1 MLLQKAAFICVLAGC
16 AISAQSP
23 NYYSHYSLEISR
35 EIMTAAA
42 NDEYYIHLDYNGD
55 NKLTCSDAVLVAKR
69 YNDNLKNGNT
79 IQFNSTIVN
88 EIVSENYAEELIYY
102 EIYKVNSE
110 NCRFYDIAIT
120 DISDISVYVEF
131 SNFSDTIEITVDP
144 FQELIQVTN

>member
-16 AISAQSP
+16 GIAAQSP

-35 EIMTAAA
+35 EIMAAAA

-55 NKLTCSDAVLVAKR
+55 NKLSVCDAVLVAKR
-69 YNDNLKNGNT
+69 YNDNLKYGNT
-79 IQFNSTIVN
+79 IQVNSTIIN
-88 EIVSENYAEELIYY
+88 EIVLENYTEELIYY
-102 EIYKVNSE
+102 EIYKVDSE

-120 DISDISVYVEF
+120 DITDISVYVEF
-131 SNFSDTIEITVDP
+131 KNYSDTIEITVDP

>member
-16 AISAQSP
+16 GIAAQSP
-23 NYYSHYSLEISR
+23 NYYCHYSLEISH

-102 EIYKVNSE
+102 EIYKVNSG

-131 SNFSDTIEITVDP
+131 ENYSDTIEINIDP